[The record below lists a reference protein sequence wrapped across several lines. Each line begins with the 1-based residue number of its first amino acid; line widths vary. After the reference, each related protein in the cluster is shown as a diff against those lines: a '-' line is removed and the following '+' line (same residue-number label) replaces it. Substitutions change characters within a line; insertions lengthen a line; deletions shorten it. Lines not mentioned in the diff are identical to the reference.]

1 MFQLNSSNDVNK
13 IGELTTQVSN
23 GPGSFSGNRAAY
35 LLRHGDGA
43 IWFMRSGRG
52 DGRKGRVSC
61 HDFQL
66 NSWK

>member
-1 MFQLNSSNDVNK
+1 M
-13 IGELTTQVSN
+13 GELTFQVKVSD
-23 GPGSFSGNRAAY
+23 GPGSFLGSRAAY
-35 LLRHGDGA
+35 LLRRGDGSM
-43 IWFMRSGRG
+43 WFIRSGRG